1 MNNTTPSKDL
11 QQSNLNASQ
20 NNVSGSPENEAAKQ
34 KLLEAKLARKKVEE
48 DAQLLANRIALLEVE
63 DKKAQ
68 KKIEETRKKA
78 QEILDLK
85 NRNKENEKQKQEL
98 RNQQLEE
105 LKKKNQQV
113 KQSNEEIKTNQ
124 DATKSSLLKK
134 IKSDVDEVRK
144 LKKVSYLS
152 WIFQLNFRPM
162 K

>member
-1 MNNTTPSKDL
+1 MNNTTPSKDV
-11 QQSNLNASQ
+11 NLNASQ

-144 LKKVSYLS
+144 LKKVPYLS
-152 WIFQLNFRPM
+152 
-162 K
+162 

>member
-1 MNNTTPSKDL
+1 MNNTTPSKDV
-11 QQSNLNASQ
+11 NLNASQ

-144 LKKVSYLS
+144 LKKVPYLS
-152 WIFQLNFRPM
+152 WIFSIKQWPKFFH
-162 K
+162 